1 MQHAHFS
8 LLQAEY
14 VFSTTI
20 NMVTKEDHV
29 IMERA
34 VAKLQKRK
42 SRATQLQGCA
52 RNSAKS
58 MSFHYQGKV
67 QRATLSKDVLVS
79 HGVLL

>member
-52 RNSAKS
+52 RKW
-58 MSFHYQGKV
+58 K
-67 QRATLSKDVLVS
+67 
-79 HGVLL
+79 